1 MVTIHDLNRLATEKK
16 IELPPSAV
24 PFLLTLTPA
33 SDDELSDTIDSVMAA
48 YANKDNAD
56 VVSSLNQLF
65 QMKATN
71 ITLPLYGSSVPCGF
85 TSPAEDHVEN
95 QLSLDDYLVSNPE
108 STFFVRASGDSM
120 IGAGIFDGDL
130 LIIDRSIE
138 VKNNAIVLAILD
150 TEFTVKRFVKS
161 GETIVLRAEND
172 AYDDIQVLPHQ
183 NMMVWGVV
191 AHVIHHLK

>member
-1 MVTIHDLNRLATEKK
+1 MVTIHDLNRLAAKK
-16 IELPPSAV
+16 NIKLPPSAV
-24 PFLLTLTPA
+24 PFLLTLTPV

-71 ITLPLYGSSVPCGF
+71 ITLPLYGSSVSCGF

-150 TEFTVKRFVKS
+150 TEFTVKRLIKT
-161 GETIVLRAEND
+161 GDAIALRAEND
-172 AYDDIQVLPHQ
+172 AYDDIQVHGNQ
-183 NMMVWGVV
+183 TMMVWGVV
-191 AHVIHHLK
+191 VHVIHHLK

>member
-1 MVTIHDLNRLATEKK
+1 MVTIHDLNRLSAEKN

-33 SDDELSDTIDSVMAA
+33 SDDELSDAMDSVMAA
-48 YANKDNAD
+48 YTNKDNAD

-71 ITLPLYGSSVPCGF
+71 ITLPLYGSSVSCGF

-161 GETIVLRAEND
+161 GETITLRAEND
-172 AYDDIQVLPHQ
+172 AYDDIEVLPHQ

>member
-1 MVTIHDLNRLATEKK
+1 MVTIHDLNRLSAEKN

-24 PFLLTLTPA
+24 PFLLTLSPT
-33 SDDELSDTIDSVMAA
+33 SDDELSDAIDSIMAA

-56 VVSSLNQLF
+56 VVSSLHQLF

-71 ITLPLYGSSVPCGF
+71 ITLPLYGSSVSCGF

-150 TEFTVKRFVKS
+150 TEFTVKRLIKTGDS
-161 GETIVLRAEND
+161 ITLRAEND
-172 AYDDIQVLPHQ
+172 AYDDIQIRGNQ
-183 NMMVWGVV
+183 TMMVWGVV
-191 AHVIHHLK
+191 VHVIHHLK

>member
-1 MVTIHDLNRLATEKK
+1 
-16 IELPPSAV
+16 
-24 PFLLTLTPA
+24 
-33 SDDELSDTIDSVMAA
+33 
-48 YANKDNAD
+48 
-56 VVSSLNQLF
+56 
-65 QMKATN
+65 MKATN
-71 ITLPLYGSSVPCGF
+71 ITLPLYGSSVSCGF

-150 TEFTVKRFVKS
+150 TEFTVKRFIKTGDS
-161 GETIVLRAEND
+161 ITLRAEND
-172 AYDDIQVLPHQ
+172 AYDDIQVRGNQ
-183 NMMVWGVV
+183 TMMVWGVV

>member
-1 MVTIHDLNRLATEKK
+1 MVTIHDLNRLAAKK
-16 IELPPSAV
+16 NIELPASAV
-24 PFLLTLTPA
+24 PFLLTLSPT
-33 SDDELSDTIDSVMAA
+33 SDDELSDAMDSVMAA

-56 VVSSLNQLF
+56 VVSSLHQLF

-71 ITLPLYGSSVPCGF
+71 ITLPLYGSSVSCGF

-150 TEFTVKRFVKS
+150 TEFTVKRLIKT
-161 GETIVLRAEND
+161 GDAITLRAEND
-172 AYDDIQVLPHQ
+172 AYDDIQVRDNQ
-183 NMMVWGVV
+183 TMMVWGVV
-191 AHVIHHLK
+191 VHVIHHLK

>member
-1 MVTIHDLNRLATEKK
+1 
-16 IELPPSAV
+16 
-24 PFLLTLTPA
+24 
-33 SDDELSDTIDSVMAA
+33 
-48 YANKDNAD
+48 
-56 VVSSLNQLF
+56 
-65 QMKATN
+65 
-71 ITLPLYGSSVPCGF
+71 
-85 TSPAEDHVEN
+85 
-95 QLSLDDYLVSNPE
+95 
-108 STFFVRASGDSM
+108 M